1 MLIEIKS
8 DPLFVTD
15 RLKEL
20 DQDYYL
26 VFNTIKHKYEVHN
39 HSQISCS
46 YCLTYPNPALDE
58 RLLELVKKTRREN
71 LNELMKEIDKANEKI
86 EQEFIKSQKEKLEEK

>member
-26 VFNTIKHKYEVHN
+26 VFNTIKHKYEVHT
-39 HSQISCS
+39 IVK
-46 YCLTYPNPALDE
+46 LDAH
-58 RLLELVKKTRREN
+58 
-71 LNELMKEIDKANEKI
+71 IA
-86 EQEFIKSQKEKLEEK
+86 

>member
-39 HSQISCS
+39 HSQIGCS

-71 LNELMKEIDKANEKI
+71 FNELMKEIDKANEKI
-86 EQEFIKSQKEKLEEK
+86 EQEFIKSQKEKLEGK